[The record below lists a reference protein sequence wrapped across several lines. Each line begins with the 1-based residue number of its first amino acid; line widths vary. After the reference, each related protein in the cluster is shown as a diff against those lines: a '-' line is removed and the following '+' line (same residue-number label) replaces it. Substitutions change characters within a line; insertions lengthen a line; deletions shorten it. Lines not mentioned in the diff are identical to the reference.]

1 MAQFDLTNY
10 LNILK
15 GMRFRTQNEFSKAK
29 NWEKNVIKDLK
40 SPFVVPNIILGKK
53 YYIDWTKLEAR
64 YTGKSADEHHKM
76 MCSCGIGE
84 IIFEKIGL
92 YKSTFGF
99 TEIKLFGVCA
109 TSNGVDKFKIV
120 LCDENEKYNQ
130 ATISFSSF
138 DSINYNLH
146 SEIYTDKTL
155 KTKILENGV
164 VVNGTKITYNQLA
177 SAQLSLLGYNVCE
190 VNGMNTI
197 TTCEWNG
204 VEVVAIEPRVV
215 TYNCGFA
222 ISIDE
227 VVLYNGYSED
237 TIETYETRTFPYQ
250 SYLECRNKNKVKF
263 TTFGDEDDE
272 EKEKSKEF
280 SFTIVLNGKVK
291 VIDNLYGLNDLL
303 DELKKLIE

>member
-15 GMRFRTQNEFSKAK
+15 GMRFRTQNEFSNAK
-29 NWEKNVIKDLK
+29 NWQKNVIKDLK

-64 YTGKSADEHHKM
+64 YTGKSADEHHRM
-76 MCSCGIGE
+76 ISDCGIGE

-92 YKSTFGF
+92 YTSTFGF

-120 LCDENEKYNQ
+120 LFDENEKYNQ

-138 DSINYNLH
+138 DSIYYNLH
-146 SEIYTDKTL
+146 SDVYTDKTL

-177 SAQLSLLGYNVCE
+177 SAQLSMLGYNVCE

-204 VEVVAIEPRVV
+204 VDVVAIEPRVV

-222 ISIDE
+222 ISTDK

-237 TIETYETRTFPYQ
+237 TMETYETRTFPYQ

-272 EKEKSKEF
+272 KEEKNKEF

-303 DELKKLIE
+303 DELKKLIK